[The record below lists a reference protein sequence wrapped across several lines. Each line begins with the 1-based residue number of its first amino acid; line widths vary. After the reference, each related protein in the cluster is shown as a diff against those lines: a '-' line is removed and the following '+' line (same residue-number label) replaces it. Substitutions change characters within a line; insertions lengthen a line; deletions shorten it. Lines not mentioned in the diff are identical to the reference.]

1 MNTHRTILVA
11 DDEVAMR
18 QNLVELLEEEGFILL
33 EAGDGVTAVTLT
45 ASRRPDLV
53 LLDINLPEMDGLSA
67 LQEIKKQNPDTVVIV
82 FTAYGTSERAIEA
95 MKAGAYDYLE
105 KPFDLDEFLL
115 IVRRSLHYREL
126 LGEVQHLRSQVSRQD
141 QTAVHTSIVGTSSK
155 MQEIFKQIGR
165 IAPADTTVLVQ
176 GESGTGKELIAD
188 ALQRHSPRKAG
199 PFIKVNCG
207 ALPET
212 LLESEMFGHE
222 RGAFTGAVALRPGRF
237 ELAHGGTLFL
247 DEVNTMTPA
256 LQIKLLRALQNKQFE
271 RVGGKQTLTV
281 DVRVI
286 AATNK
291 DLESEVKEG
300 RFREDLYYRL
310 NILHITIP
318 PLREHP
324 EDIPVLVDH
333 FLNKYAQGRMVLVS
347 PDVLQRLQAYSWPG
361 NVRELENVIQRAI
374 VMTQGEIITLDTLPL
389 PFKTEHDAL
398 PVAVIDEKE
407 LHLKKVVAGVEK
419 DLIMRALEQTGGNKT
434 RAAALLHIH
443 RRQLFAKLKQLKI
456 SIPPKRG
463 PGAKDQ

>member
-1 MNTHRTILVA
+1 MNSSRTILIA
-11 DDEVAMR
+11 DDEQSMR
-18 QNLVELLEEEGFILL
+18 QNLVELLQEEGFKLL
-33 EAGDGVTAVTLT
+33 EAADGKAAVTLT
-45 ASRRPDLV
+45 LSQRPDLV
-53 LLDINLPEMDGLSA
+53 LLDINLPEMDGLAA
-67 LQEIKKQNPDTVVIV
+67 LEAIKKAIPDTVVIV

-115 IVRRSLHYREL
+115 IIRRSLQYREL
-126 LGEVQHLRSQVSRQD
+126 LGELHHLRVQVTRHD
-141 QTAVHTSIVGTSSK
+141 QNAVNASIIGTSGK

-165 IAPADTTVLVQ
+165 IAPTDTTVLIQ

-188 ALQRHSPRKAG
+188 ALQRHSPRKDK

-237 ELAHGGTLFL
+237 ELADGGTLFL
-247 DEVNTMTPA
+247 DEVNAMPPS
-256 LQIKLLRALQNKQFE
+256 LQVKLLRVLQNQQFE
-271 RVGGKQTLTV
+271 RVGGKETLHV
-281 DVRVI
+281 NVRVI

-291 DLESEVKEG
+291 DLRQEVNEG

-310 NILHITIP
+310 HILHIAIP

-333 FLNKYAQGRMVLVS
+333 FIGKYARGSTMLVS
-347 PDVLQRLQAYSWPG
+347 PDVLKKLESYGWPG

-374 VMTQGEIITLDTLPL
+374 VMAQGEIITPETLPPPL
-389 PFKTEHDAL
+389 RSERTAVTHDETDGSDL
-398 PVAVIDEKE
+398 S
-407 LHLKKVVAGVEK
+407 LKKAVAGLERE
-419 DLIMRALEQTGGNKT
+419 LILRALDRTGGNKS
-434 RAAALLHIH
+434 RAANLLHIN

-456 SIPPKRG
+456 SLPRKKAR
-463 PGAKDQ
+463 